1 MMKQQINHGVIQKVR
16 HLHNVIFYF
25 INLCHSLSFYSITT
39 PVLFTNKL
47 WNEKKNFCIYGCFRV
62 QRIISKDVEDCMFRH
77 DRIFRYTCM
86 YKQPI
91 LTN

>member
-47 WNEKKNFCIYGCFRV
+47 WNEKKTFVYMVASGFNVLY
-62 QRIISKDVEDCMFRH
+62 QR
-77 DRIFRYTCM
+77 T
-86 YKQPI
+86 
-91 LTN
+91 